1 MSGTASSDSST
12 LQSQIQSSFQQQ
24 TGLSGVTA
32 NVTDN
37 TISLSGTVETGKE
50 KQTAKRIAQSYAG
63 SRKVEDNITVTGKG
77 HGGMS
82 GMSGSMGSSST
93 GSSSTSDTGTSTT
106 SPSSSSTPDNST
118 TPKSNDQSQPPTTP
132 QQ

>member
-1 MSGTASSDSST
+1 MT
-12 LQSQIQSSFQQQ
+12 LQTQIQSSFQQQ
-24 TGLSGVTA
+24 SGLSGVMV

-37 TISLSGTVETGKE
+37 SISLSGSVETGKE

-77 HGGMS
+77 QGS
-82 GMSGSMGSSST
+82 GMSGSMGGSQSMGTGST
-93 GSSSTSDTGTSTT
+93 GSSTSSDSTT
-106 SPSSSSTPDNST
+106 NPSNPSSSSNPSNTT
-118 TPKSNDQSQPPTTP
+118 TPTTPPTTP

>member
-1 MSGTASSDSST
+1 MT

-24 TGLSGVTA
+24 SGLSGVIV

-37 TISLSGTVETGKE
+37 SVSLSGTVETGKE

-77 HGGMS
+77 QGS
-82 GMSGSMGSSST
+82 GMSGSMGGSQSMGT
-93 GSSSTSDTGTSTT
+93 GSSTTGSSTSSDSTT
-106 SPSSSSTPDNST
+106 NPSNPSSSSNPSNT
-118 TPKSNDQSQPPTTP
+118 TQPTTPPTTP

>member
-1 MSGTASSDSST
+1 MT

-24 TGLSGVTA
+24 SGLSGVMV

-37 TISLSGTVETGKE
+37 SISLSGTVETGKE

-77 HGGMS
+77 QGS
-82 GMSGSMGSSST
+82 GMSGSMGGSQSMGTGST
-93 GSSSTSDTGTSTT
+93 GSSTSSDSTT
-106 SPSSSSTPDNST
+106 NPSNPSSSSNPSNTT
-118 TPKSNDQSQPPTTP
+118 TPTTPPTTP